1 MESGEW
7 RVVRRAGRE
16 RVGENRRVVAE
27 NVGGEQRRKVEEES
41 RQGEQMRRA
50 GKERQQEGTEEWW
63 RLEESG
69 EKGGVESGSFLN
81 SSSLKKENAS

>member
-1 MESGEW
+1 M
-7 RVVRRAGRE
+7 
-16 RVGENRRVVAE
+16 VAE

-50 GKERQQEGTEEWW
+50 GKERQQEGTEEWL

-69 EKGGVESGSFLN
+69 ERRSGEWIFS
-81 SSSLKKENAS
+81 

>member
-1 MESGEW
+1 MEESGEW
-7 RVVRRAGRE
+7 RVERRAGRE

-69 EKGGVESGSFLN
+69 KRRSG
-81 SSSLKKENAS
+81 EWRRRA